1 MELTRDR
8 FIEQFAIAF
17 QVHCLRSWSTRFK
30 SPPAHLA
37 TCFYERIKIN
47 GGRMSLSG
55 ADFARMAE
63 PVIDAEHRGTPKGQR
78 PDASRSEVL
87 SAALLAHAYDL
98 AALRHGKRAGVVL
111 GSGRRRQTACLG
123 KALGSGQL

>member
-78 PDASRSEVL
+78 PEASRLAGLLYDTLDAACVEVTIEPFVMVT
-87 SAALLAHAYDL
+87 AA
-98 AALRHGKRAGVVL
+98 R
-111 GSGRRRQTACLG
+111 
-123 KALGSGQL
+123 